1 MLAHCWGLKCSIPA
15 RALMRERSKSRA
27 ELFSLS
33 QSVSAARSQRLLMSL
48 YCCWIS
54 KLSKSVGEMVL
65 MVSRLEKNSF
75 NLHKETNTK
84 AQKHPKLACTEK
96 EEVLCIILDTYRW
109 NVWEPGIRRFSS
121 TNIYFCFNRSQIIQ
135 LHSSFIFANDICKWM
150 LRQSNCN
157 DSVMR

>member
-1 MLAHCWGLKCSIPA
+1 MYTYIFIVQCSNCDKRMFQPSSHTYSAHRCMLTPCKHVHWWGLKCSIPA

-65 MVSRLEKNSF
+65 MVSKLEENTF
-75 NLHKETNTK
+75 NLQFRYRDTK
-84 AQKHPKLACTEK
+84 ASKVSAYTDGRGQRVIPEALQ
-96 EEVLCIILDTYRW
+96 D
-109 NVWEPGIRRFSS
+109 
-121 TNIYFCFNRSQIIQ
+121 
-135 LHSSFIFANDICKWM
+135 
-150 LRQSNCN
+150 
-157 DSVMR
+157 